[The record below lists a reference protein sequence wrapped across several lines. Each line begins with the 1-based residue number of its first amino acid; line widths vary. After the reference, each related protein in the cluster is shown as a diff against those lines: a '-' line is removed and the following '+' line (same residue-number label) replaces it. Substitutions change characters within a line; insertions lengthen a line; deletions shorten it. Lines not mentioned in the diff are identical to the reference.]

1 MAKPWI
7 FVIGIGEDGFT
18 GLSMPS
24 QAAINGADVLFGG
37 ERQLALVPVGKEERI
52 LWKGL
57 EATIAEI
64 NRRRGKRLV
73 ILASGDP
80 MWFGIGASLAKRFS
94 PEEMRI
100 LSHPGSFSL
109 AAARLGWPLQ
119 EVTTLTAHGRSLEA
133 IALHFAPNA
142 RLLILSHDKTTP
154 GLLRQL
160 LNGRGYGPSRIIV
173 LERLGGPLERM
184 TDERGVIAD
193 LNLIAVECHGEAN
206 LIPLSRNPGLP
217 DEAYYHDG
225 QITKHEVRAVTL
237 SALSPLPGAL
247 LWDVGAGSGSI
258 AIEWMRAGG
267 RAIAY
272 ERDNERAECIRANAA
287 RLGVP
292 SLEVV
297 RGEVPDCFTAPCEA
311 PDAVFVGGGVSDSGV
326 LETVW
331 AVLKPGG
338 RLVVNA
344 VTSEG
349 ESALLAFHVKHG
361 GSLSRLAISRLVPM
375 GAHNAWKSLAPVTQY
390 VGRKK

>member
-1 MAKPWI
+1 MAEPWL
-7 FVIGIGEDGFT
+7 FVVGIGEDGYE
-18 GLSMPS
+18 GLSSP
-24 QAAINGADVLFGG
+24 ARTVIGRAEALFGG
-37 ERQLALVPVGKEERI
+37 ERQLALVPVGNEERI
-52 LWKGL
+52 PWKGV
-57 EATIAEI
+57 EATLSAIAE
-64 NRRRGKRLV
+64 RKGKKLV

-80 MWFGIGASLAKRFS
+80 MWFGIGATLANHFS
-94 PEEMRI
+94 PKEMRI
-100 LSHPGSFSL
+100 LSHLGSFSL

-133 IALHFAPNA
+133 ISLHFAPGV
-142 RLLILSHDKTTP
+142 RLLILSHDKKTP

-160 LNGRGYGPSRIIV
+160 LNARGYGPSRIIV
-173 LERLGGPLERM
+173 LERLGGPQERM

-193 LNLIAVECHGEAN
+193 LNLIAVECHGEEN
-206 LIPLSRNPGLP
+206 LVPLSRSPGLP

-225 QITKHEVRAVTL
+225 QITKHEIRAVTL
-237 SALSPLPGAL
+237 SALAPWPGAL
-247 LWDVGAGSGSI
+247 LWDIGAGSGSI

-272 ERDNERAECIRANAA
+272 ERNTERAGCISANAA

-292 SLEVV
+292 SLAVV
-297 RGEVPDCFTAPCEA
+297 HGEAPDCFTAPCEA
-311 PDAVFVGGGVSDSGV
+311 PDAVFVGGGVSDQGV

-331 AVLKPGG
+331 AALKPGG

-349 ESALLAFHVKHG
+349 ESALLAFHEKHG
-361 GSLSRLAISRLVPM
+361 GDLSRLAISRLAPM
-375 GAHNAWKSLAPVTQY
+375 GTHNAWKSLAPVTQY